1 MKIIE
6 ASLLAV
12 SNKYFE
18 FHKTI
23 KSLIKNKI
31 NHIHY
36 DVMDNIFVPNVA
48 FNGEHLKFLKRK
60 GFKISIHLMVANPKI
75 YVENYINK
83 YKFDYLTFHC
93 ETISIE
99 NSIKLIKYIKEHN
112 IKAGIA
118 IKPNTDIRL
127 YESVIKECDIITIM
141 GVEPGFGGQKYI
153 ESTTDKIKKIKK
165 MANKNTILQI
175 DGGVNLDVIKLLKN
189 DIDMFVSGSFLI
201 NNINKIEEI
210 MNALN

>member
-1 MKIIE
+1 
-6 ASLLAV
+6 
-12 SNKYFE
+12 
-18 FHKTI
+18 
-23 KSLIKNKI
+23 
-31 NHIHY
+31 
-36 DVMDNIFVPNVA
+36 MDNIFVPNVA

-60 GFKISIHLMVANPKI
+60 GFQISVHLMVANPKT

-93 ETISIE
+93 EAISIE
-99 NSIKLIKYIKEHN
+99 KGIKLIQYIKDHN

-127 YESVIKECDIITIM
+127 YENVIKECDIITIM

-165 MANKNTILQI
+165 IANKNTILQI

-201 NNINKIEEI
+201 NNINNIEEI
-210 MNALN
+210 IKALN